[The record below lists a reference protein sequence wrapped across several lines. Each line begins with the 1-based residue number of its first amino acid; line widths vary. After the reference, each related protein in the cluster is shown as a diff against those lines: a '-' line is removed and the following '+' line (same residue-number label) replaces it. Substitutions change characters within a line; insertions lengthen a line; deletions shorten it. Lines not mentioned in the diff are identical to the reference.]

1 MDPSRWGPHFWIS
14 IHAVAATYPEEP
26 TEDDRAQYATYFTS
40 LSRVLPCV
48 ECRQEFRTVL
58 SRTVPLRPEDLA
70 SRAKLFEWTWRIH
83 NLVNARLGAPQF
95 PLRLAY
101 SKYAVS

>member
-1 MDPSRWGPHFWIS
+1 MDPREWGPSFWVS
-14 IHAVAATYPEEP
+14 IHAVAATYPDAP
-26 TEDDRAQYATYFTS
+26 TEEDARRYSAYYTCIGM
-40 LSRVLPCV
+40 VLPCA
-48 ECRQEFRTVL
+48 ECRAEYARMLGRTM
-58 SRTVPLRPEDLA
+58 PLRPEDLA